1 MALDP
6 RKRQKKIEKRKA
18 KQRDKHRE
26 LAMRRPQSISDRL
39 AITASAPI
47 LHCYAMAEIWQEG
60 IGQVFLSRQLN
71 NGQVAFASF
80 LVDIYCLGV
89 KDAVSHI
96 APQPLYKEE
105 FFDKMARQSD
115 LIKFK
120 PECARKLVE
129 GAVQYAHDLGLT
141 PHPDYHKA
149 KKIFGDISAA
159 DCSTIFEYGQDGKPF
174 FISGPDDDPARCR
187 YIINTLRTTCGDDGF
202 HYVLPVGDLDSLH
215 RIY

>member
-6 RKRQKKIEKRKA
+6 RKRQKKIEKRRA
-18 KQRDKHRE
+18 KEREKHKE
-26 LAMRRPQSISDRL
+26 LAVRRPQSMSERL
-39 AITASAPI
+39 ATTASAPI

-60 IGQVFLSRQLN
+60 IGQIFLSRQLN
-71 NGQVAFASF
+71 DGQVAVASF

-89 KDAVSHI
+89 KDAMSHI
-96 APQPLYKEE
+96 APLPHYKEN
-105 FFDKMARQSD
+105 FFDKLARRSD

-129 GAVQYAHDLGLT
+129 GAVQYAHNLGLT

-149 KKIFGDISAA
+149 KNIFGNISAA
-159 DCSTIFEYGQDGKPF
+159 DCTTDFEYGKDGKPL
-174 FISGPDDDPARCR
+174 FISGPYDDPARCK

-202 HYVLPVGDLDSLH
+202 HYVLPVGDLESLN
-215 RIY
+215 RTY